1 MSTYITLTG
10 RRSGEPLHI
19 KKSAIEIVKPA
30 AASKAGTVAKW
41 LGGKD
46 CPEGALIW
54 FVQDAVSVS
63 ETYTEVVKML
73 R

>member
-10 RRSGEPLHI
+10 TDNTPLHI
-19 KKSAIEIVKPA
+19 KKSAIEMVHTEYPQICSIWGCKPPNKELA
-30 AASKAGTVAKW
+30 PLTKIELTSGKLTV
-41 LGGKD
+41 L
-46 CPEGALIW
+46 
-54 FVQDAVSVS
+54 